1 MNTPLPLH
9 APRRGDS
16 VFSPGRKPRETTTL
30 QTSSPGAQRPTH
42 TYNRT
47 LPNDYTP
54 RRVVSLQP
62 SATVTLRDLGL
73 LDRLVA
79 CTKYCADACPEVADG
94 SRVTV
99 ADSWSAKAEQ
109 IIAAKPDLVIA
120 SVPYQL
126 EAVAEIL
133 KAGVRFLGLAP
144 RTLDDIYR
152 DIATIAGV
160 FNASAQADKII
171 SPMKDAIEQVR
182 SYTVTTDRSLAV
194 FCEEWGKPL
203 IASQPWVAE
212 LVEGAGGRF
221 VGEPGKTTSF
231 DAVADAH
238 PEVLIAAWCGAG
250 DRVPLER
257 IIEQREWQGLPAV
270 REGRVFC
277 INDELLNTPA
287 SNLIDG
293 LHAIAWALHPEMFAQ
308 PPGIRRIGPLR
319 EFLPPS

>member
-1 MNTPLPLH
+1 M
-9 APRRGDS
+9 
-16 VFSPGRKPRETTTL
+16 
-30 QTSSPGAQRPTH
+30 
-42 TYNRT
+42 
-47 LPNDYTP
+47 PNDYTA

-79 CTKYCADACPEVADG
+79 CTKYCPDVCPEVGDG
-94 SRVTV
+94 SRVIV
-99 ADSWSAKAEQ
+99 ADSWSAQAEQ

-133 KAGVRFLGLAP
+133 KAGVRFMGLAP

-152 DIATIAGV
+152 DIAMIAGV
-160 FNASAQADKII
+160 FDASTRAHEVIASMQE
-171 SPMKDAIEQVR
+171 AIEQVR
-182 SYTVTTDRSLAV
+182 SYTVTTDRSPVV

-212 LVEGAGGRF
+212 LVEAAGGRF
-221 VGEPGKTTSF
+221 LGEPGKATSF
-231 DAVADAH
+231 EAVEEAQ

-250 DRVPLER
+250 DRVPLEK
-257 IIEQREWQGLPAV
+257 ILEQREWEDLPAV

-293 LHAIAWALHPEMFAQ
+293 LHAIAWALHPEMSAQ
-308 PPGIRRIGPLR
+308 PRGIRRMGH
-319 EFLPPS
+319 

>member
-1 MNTPLPLH
+1 LP
-9 APRRGDS
+9 S
-16 VFSPGRKPRETTTL
+16 
-30 QTSSPGAQRPTH
+30 
-42 TYNRT
+42 TYS
-47 LPNDYTP
+47 P

-62 SATVTLRDLGL
+62 SATVTLRDLRL
-73 LDRLVA
+73 LDCLVA
-79 CTKYCADACPEVADG
+79 CTRYCADACPEVAAG
-94 SRVTV
+94 THVIV
-99 ADSWSAKAEQ
+99 ADSWTAQAEQ

-152 DIATIAGV
+152 DIAIIAGV
-160 FNASAQADKII
+160 FGETPRAQEVIARIR
-171 SPMKDAIEQVR
+171 DAVEQVR
-182 SYTVTTDRSLAV
+182 SLTVTTDRSLVV

-212 LVEGAGGRF
+212 LVEAAGGRF
-221 VGEPGKTTSF
+221 LAEPGKTTSF
-231 DAVADAH
+231 DAVADAK

-250 DRVPLER
+250 NRVPLQR
-257 IIEQREWQGLPAV
+257 VVEQRGWSHLSAV

-293 LHAIAWALHPEMFAQ
+293 LRAIAWALHPEMFARPQ
-308 PPGIRRIGPLR
+308 GIRSIAD
-319 EFLPPS
+319 